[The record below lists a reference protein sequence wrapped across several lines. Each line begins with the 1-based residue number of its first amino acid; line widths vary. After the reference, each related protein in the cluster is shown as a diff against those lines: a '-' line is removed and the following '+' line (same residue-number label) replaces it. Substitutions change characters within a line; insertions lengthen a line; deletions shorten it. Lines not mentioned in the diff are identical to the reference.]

1 MEKRLIVLLAALV
14 AMSFGLAYA
23 QTGTVKID
31 FPFMANGKTLQP
43 GTYTVT
49 MPNENVVA
57 FEGSGGKAL
66 MVVLTMLARRTES
79 SDLEVVFDV
88 VNGKYLLSE
97 VWYPEHDGYLL
108 LSTKQA
114 HKHAVVGGK
123 NPHM

>member
-1 MEKRLIVLLAALV
+1 MKRRLVLFLAALLV
-14 AMSFGLAYA
+14 VGYGLAYA

-49 MPNENVVA
+49 MPNDNAIA
-57 FEGSGGKAL
+57 FDGPGGKAM
-66 MVVLTMLARRTES
+66 MVVLTMLGRHDQDT
-79 SDLEVVFDV
+79 DLEVVFDV

-97 VWYPEHDGYLL
+97 VWFPERDGYLL

-114 HKHAVVGGK
+114 HKHAVVGGS
-123 NPHM
+123 NPHR